1 MLFVS
6 FAPSARIYLGDRR
19 RILRLGERNGA
30 GEREGEKGKSEEGRG
45 RVGGKKGMREKEG
58 NKVTNGIS
66 YRSRKWNSLLYG

>member
-1 MLFVS
+1 M
-6 FAPSARIYLGDRR
+6 
-19 RILRLGERNGA
+19 GERNGA

-66 YRSRKWNSLLYG
+66 YRSRK